1 MCEMK
6 ETKTNNSKITGVQHK
21 AWGTESVLHRFQS
34 GLRDGFGKCEGV
46 NTFLFKFLFKIT
58 SLKVF
63 PADIE
68 LPTGIQNTQK

>member
-21 AWGTESVLHRFQS
+21 AWGTELV
-34 GLRDGFGKCEGV
+34 LRDGFGKCEGV

-68 LPTGIQNTQK
+68 LPTGIQNTPK